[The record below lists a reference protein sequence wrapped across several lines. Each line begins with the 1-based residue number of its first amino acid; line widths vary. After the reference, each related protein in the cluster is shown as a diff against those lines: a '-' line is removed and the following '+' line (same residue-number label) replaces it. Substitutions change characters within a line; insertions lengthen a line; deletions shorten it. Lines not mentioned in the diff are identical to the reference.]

1 MIGQRRAIDVIHC
14 HTIEGLGIALAFK
27 ALTFSRAPI
36 CMDVHGPVVPE
47 LVHYHLIPNW
57 RPVVAAVEML
67 ERVMLS
73 FVRHAFVVDDSHLYW
88 TSKDGV
94 FRADKDGSA
103 KTKLDDAEKLG
114 PIAVDEKSLFYTSGD
129 TVRVLPK

>member
-73 FVRHAFVVDDSHLYW
+73 FVRHAFVSNEGLRRLLEDRMSRDRVSVVFDYVDP
-88 TSKDGV
+88 
-94 FRADKDGSA
+94 A
-103 KTKLDDAEKLG
+103 
-114 PIAVDEKSLFYTSGD
+114 
-129 TVRVLPK
+129 